1 MAERPYHACMT
12 VKLKIDFVS
21 DVACPWCAVGLA
33 SLEKALARLAGDVEA
48 DLHFQPF
55 QLNPQMGPE
64 GQDIVEHI
72 AQKYGASPEQQAA
85 NWQALR
91 QRAAAVGFDFREEG
105 RGRTWN
111 TFDCHR
117 LLHWAGE
124 QGSAYQRALK
134 LALMQ
139 AYFTRGE
146 NPSAHDVLLRAAQAS
161 GLDVE
166 RARAILASDEYTS
179 QVRERQRFYTQAG
192 ISAVPSV
199 IINDQHLIQGGQ
211 PPEVFE
217 QALRQIAA
225 QAA

>member
-1 MAERPYHACMT
+1 MT
-12 VKLKIDFVS
+12 STLKIDFVS
-21 DVACPWCAVGLA
+21 DIACPWCAVGLA
-33 SLEKALARLAGDVEA
+33 SLERALQRLQA
-48 DLHFQPF
+48 DGIHAQVHFQPF

-64 GQDIVEHI
+64 GQDLAEHLTE
-72 AQKYGASPEQQAA
+72 KYGSTPAQQAA
-85 NWQALR
+85 NWQALC
-91 QRAAAVGFDFREEG
+91 QRAAAVGFEFRPEG

-111 TFDCHR
+111 TFKAHR

-124 QGSAYQRALK
+124 QGEGLQRALK
-134 LALMQ
+134 MALLQ

-146 NPSAHDVLLRAAQAS
+146 NPSDDTVLVQAVQAA
-161 GLDVE
+161 GLDAE

-199 IINDQHLIQGGQ
+199 IINDQHLVQGGQ